1 MSSKKESKKPDQ
13 VVFDEEQQKYD
24 AFLRPY
30 ATAVGSPEIKI
41 TDLSIFK
48 KRASYQINTEL
59 QAKFNEL
66 KAQYEELQR
75 QASQTQLV
83 YNATFNF
90 EPIIG
95 HTYHLYRK
103 NTQEN
108 FLSILTPEECNFE
121 HLGSFRLETNFMWKK
136 LD

>member
-1 MSSKKESKKPDQ
+1 MSSKEDQKKPDQ
-13 VVFDEEQQKYD
+13 VVFDEKQKKYD
-24 AFLRPY
+24 SFMRPY
-30 ATAVGSPEIKI
+30 ATDLGSPQIKI

-66 KAQYEELQR
+66 KTQYEELQKL
-75 QASQTQLV
+75 ATQTQIV
-83 YNATFNF
+83 YSAAFGF
-90 EPIIG
+90 EPVIG

-103 NTQEN
+103 NDHEN
-108 FLSILTPEECNFE
+108 FLSILSPEECTFE
-121 HLGSFRLETNFMWKK
+121 YLGSYRLETNFMWKK

>member
-1 MSSKKESKKPDQ
+1 MSSKKGQKKPDQ
-13 VVFDEEQQKYD
+13 VVFDEKQKKYD

-30 ATAVGSPEIKI
+30 ATDLGSPEIKI

-66 KAQYEELQR
+66 KTQYEELQEL
-75 QASQTQLV
+75 AAQTQLV
-83 YNATFNF
+83 YSATFSF
-90 EPIIG
+90 EPVIG

-103 NTQEN
+103 NDHQN